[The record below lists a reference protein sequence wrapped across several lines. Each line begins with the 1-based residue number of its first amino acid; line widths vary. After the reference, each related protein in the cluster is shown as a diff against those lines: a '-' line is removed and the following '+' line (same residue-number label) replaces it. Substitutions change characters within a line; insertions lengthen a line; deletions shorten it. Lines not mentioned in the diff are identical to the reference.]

1 MDLLDI
7 VIVAAAAVGV
17 IAFITLAVVI
27 VLQGRAL
34 KRLEERVGPP
44 VPMGAAPSLERVRAI
59 VSQPEVRVDIPADA
73 AAAQRAPQG
82 APAAG
87 TPSSSA
93 PPAGAGAPAPEVAEA
108 AAASAAAARAAERG
122 GQRGQGSGQA
132 SRASSGGASGKSS
145 SRGSGGSGGGN
156 GALLALVA
164 IVAIAV
170 IAVGVWFL
178 FLRGGSDTATPA
190 TAGTGTTAAR
200 TTGSTG
206 TTAAAPDTSSPVP
219 TDVPPV
225 ANKAAYTVAVLN
237 ASGVSGAA
245 ANRVAPRVQAAG
257 YTLGVVDNAAQQDLV
272 TSVVQYVPGR
282 KEVAWNVAKDLGIT
296 TAGPVDSLSQG
307 RIGTADVVVIVG
319 KDLSK

>member
-1 MDLLDI
+1 VDLLDI

-34 KRLEERVGPP
+34 KRLEDRVGPP

-59 VSQPEVRVDIPADA
+59 ASQPEIRVDIPADVA
-73 AAAQRAPQG
+73 AAPPVGQPAPG
-82 APAAG
+82 AA
-87 TPSSSA
+87 SA
-93 PPAGAGAPAPEVAEA
+93 PKSDAATA

-122 GQRGQGSGQA
+122 GQRTQGSA
-132 SRASSGGASGKSS
+132 TSSRPSPGSGTKKPSSGK
-145 SRGSGGSGGGN
+145 SGGGN
-156 GALLALVA
+156 GALIALAG

-178 FLRGGSDTATPA
+178 FLRGGDSSTPA
-190 TAGTGTTAAR
+190 TAGTSTTA
-200 TTGSTG
+200 TSTTG
-206 TTAAAPDTSSPVP
+206 TTGGTSTAPDTASAVP

-272 TSVVQYVPGR
+272 TSVVQYVAGR

-296 TAGPVDSLSQG
+296 SAGPVDALSQG

>member
-1 MDLLDI
+1 VDLLDI

-34 KRLEERVGPP
+34 KRLEDRIGPP
-44 VPMGAAPSLERVRAI
+44 VPMAAAPSLERVRAI
-59 VSQPEVRVDIPADA
+59 ASQPEVRVDVPADVA
-73 AAAQRAPQG
+73 APQG
-82 APAAG
+82 V
-87 TPSSSA
+87 A
-93 PPAGAGAPAPEVAEA
+93 PPASAPATDAAEA
-108 AAASAAAARAAERG
+108 AAASAAAARAAARS
-122 GQRGQGSGQA
+122 GQRTPPPGNA
-132 SRASSGGASGKSS
+132 PRPSSGASGKKSS
-145 SRGSGGSGGGN
+145 GKGGGGN
-156 GALLALVA
+156 GALVALVG
-164 IVAIAV
+164 IVAVAV
-170 IAVGVWFL
+170 IAVAVWFL
-178 FLRGGSDTATPA
+178 FLRGGDASTPA
-190 TAGTGTTAAR
+190 TAGTATTATS
-200 TTGSTG
+200 TTGATG
-206 TTAAAPDTSSPVP
+206 GTATAPDTASDVP
-219 TDVPPV
+219 ADVPPV

-296 TAGPVDSLSQG
+296 TAGPVDSLSKG

>member
-7 VIVAAAAVGV
+7 VIIAAAAVGV

-73 AAAQRAPQG
+73 AAAQRVRRNTPPA
-82 APAAG
+82 AEPAAG
-87 TPSSSA
+87 PT
-93 PPAGAGAPAPEVAEA
+93 GASRPDAAD
-108 AAASAAAARAAERG
+108 AAASGAAATRAAERT
-122 GQRGQGSGQA
+122 GQRGKG
-132 SRASSGGASGKSS
+132 SGKSS
-145 SRGSGGSGGGN
+145 RPSSGGGPRKSSSSGSGGGN

-178 FLRGGSDTATPA
+178 FLRGGDTSTPA
-190 TAGTGTTAAR
+190 TAGTGTTATR
-200 TTGSTG
+200 TAG
-206 TTAAAPDTSSPVP
+206 TTATAPDTASAVP

>member
-1 MDLLDI
+1 MPVDLLDI

-34 KRLEERVGPP
+34 KRLEDRVGPP

-59 VSQPEVRVDIPADA
+59 ASQPEVRVDIPADVAAQPPVAQPAPGAASASQPDA
-73 AAAQRAPQG
+73 AAA
-82 APAAG
+82 
-87 TPSSSA
+87 T
-93 PPAGAGAPAPEVAEA
+93 
-108 AAASAAAARAAERG
+108 ASAAAARAAERG
-122 GQRGQGSGQA
+122 GQRTQGSDTS
-132 SRASSGGASGKSS
+132 SRPSSGSGTKKPSSGK
-145 SRGSGGSGGGN
+145 SGGGN
-156 GALLALVA
+156 GALIALAGV
-164 IVAIAV
+164 VAIAV
-170 IAVGVWFL
+170 IAVGLWFL
-178 FLRGGSDTATPA
+178 FLRGGDSSTPA
-190 TAGTGTTAAR
+190 TAGTSTTA
-200 TTGSTG
+200 TSTTG
-206 TTAAAPDTSSPVP
+206 TTGGTSTAPDTASAVP

-272 TSVVQYVPGR
+272 TSVVQYVAGR

-296 TAGPVDSLSQG
+296 SAGPVDALSQG

>member
-1 MDLLDI
+1 VDLLDI

-34 KRLEERVGPP
+34 KRLEDRIGPP

-59 VSQPEVRVDIPADA
+59 ASQPEVRVDVPADVA
-73 AAAQRAPQG
+73 APQG
-82 APAAG
+82 VAAPA
-87 TPSSSA
+87 SA
-93 PPAGAGAPAPEVAEA
+93 PATDAAEA
-108 AAASAAAARAAERG
+108 AAASAAAARAAARS
-122 GQRGQGSGQA
+122 GQRTPPPGNA
-132 SRASSGGASGKSS
+132 PRPSSAASGKKSS
-145 SRGSGGSGGGN
+145 GKGGGGN
-156 GALLALVA
+156 GALVALVG
-164 IVAIAV
+164 IVAVAV

-178 FLRGGSDTATPA
+178 FLRGGDASTPA
-190 TAGTGTTAAR
+190 TAGTATTA
-200 TTGSTG
+200 TSTTG
-206 TTAAAPDTSSPVP
+206 TTGGTATAPDTASEVP
-219 TDVPPV
+219 ADVPPV

-296 TAGPVDSLSQG
+296 TAGPVDSLSKG

>member
-34 KRLEERVGPP
+34 KRLEDRIGPP
-44 VPMGAAPSLERVRAI
+44 VPMAAAPSLERVRAI
-59 VSQPEVRVDIPADA
+59 ASQPEVRVDVPADVA
-73 AAAQRAPQG
+73 APQG
-82 APAAG
+82 V
-87 TPSSSA
+87 A
-93 PPAGAGAPAPEVAEA
+93 PPASAPATDAAEA
-108 AAASAAAARAAERG
+108 AAASAAAARAAERS
-122 GQRGQGSGQA
+122 GQRTPPPGKA
-132 SRASSGGASGKSS
+132 TRPSSAASGKKSS
-145 SRGSGGSGGGN
+145 GKGGGGN
-156 GALLALVA
+156 GALVALVG
-164 IVAIAV
+164 IVAVAV

-178 FLRGGSDTATPA
+178 FLRGGDASTPA
-190 TAGTGTTAAR
+190 TAGTATTATS
-200 TTGSTG
+200 TTGATG
-206 TTAAAPDTSSPVP
+206 GTATAPDTASEVP
-219 TDVPPV
+219 ADVPPV

-296 TAGPVDSLSQG
+296 TAGPVDSLSKG

>member
-1 MDLLDI
+1 MPVDLLDI

-34 KRLEERVGPP
+34 KRLEDRVGPP

-59 VSQPEVRVDIPADA
+59 ASQPEVRVDIPADVAAQPPVAQPAPGAASASQPDA
-73 AAAQRAPQG
+73 AA
-82 APAAG
+82 
-87 TPSSSA
+87 
-93 PPAGAGAPAPEVAEA
+93 A

-122 GQRGQGSGQA
+122 GQRTQGSDTS
-132 SRASSGGASGKSS
+132 SRPSSGSGTKKPSSGK
-145 SRGSGGSGGGN
+145 SGGGN
-156 GALLALVA
+156 GALIALAG

-178 FLRGGSDTATPA
+178 FLRGGDSSTPA
-190 TAGTGTTAAR
+190 TAGTSTTA
-200 TTGSTG
+200 TSTTG
-206 TTAAAPDTSSPVP
+206 TTGGTSTAPDTASAVP
-219 TDVPPV
+219 ADVPPV

-272 TSVVQYVPGR
+272 TSVVQYVAGR

-296 TAGPVDSLSQG
+296 SAGPVDALSQG

>member
-27 VLQGRAL
+27 VLQGRSL
-34 KRLEERVGPP
+34 KRLEDRVGPP

-59 VSQPEVRVDIPADA
+59 AAQPEVRVDIPADA
-73 AAAQRAPQG
+73 AAQGSVAPSASG
-82 APAAG
+82 SAAAPPSDPAA
-87 TPSSSA
+87 
-93 PPAGAGAPAPEVAEA
+93 A

-122 GQRGQGSGQA
+122 GQRSQSSSASSRPSSGSGA
-132 SRASSGGASGKSS
+132 KKSS
-145 SRGSGGSGGGN
+145 SGKSGGGN
-156 GALLALVA
+156 GALIALAG

-178 FLRGGSDTATPA
+178 FLRGGETSTPASAGTATTA
-190 TAGTGTTAAR
+190 TSTTGTTGTGAA
-200 TTGSTG
+200 TST
-206 TTAAAPDTSSPVP
+206 APDTASAVP
-219 TDVPPV
+219 ADVPPV

-272 TSVVQYVPGR
+272 TSVVQYVSGR

-296 TAGPVDSLSQG
+296 SAGPVDSLSQG

-319 KDLSK
+319 KDVSK

>member
-59 VSQPEVRVDIPADA
+59 ASQPEVRVDIPDDVAAPQPA
-73 AAAQRAPQG
+73 AAAQPD
-82 APAAG
+82 
-87 TPSSSA
+87 
-93 PPAGAGAPAPEVAEA
+93 VAA
-108 AAASAAAARAAERG
+108 AAASSAAAERAS
-122 GQRGQGSGQA
+122 QRGSQRSQGAKPSSKPSRGSG
-132 SRASSGGASGKSS
+132 GGKTA
-145 SRGSGGSGGGN
+145 SGGSGGGN
-156 GALLALVA
+156 GALIALVGV
-164 IVAIAV
+164 VAIAV

-178 FLRGGSDTATPA
+178 FLRGGDSSTPA
-190 TAGTGTTAAR
+190 TAGTTTTATSTSGTT
-200 TTGSTG
+200 G
-206 TTAAAPDTSSPVP
+206 TSPSAPDTSSPVP

-237 ASGVSGAA
+237 ASGVAGAA

-257 YTLGVVDNAAQQDLV
+257 YTLGVVDNAAQQDLA
-272 TSVVQYVPGR
+272 TSVVQYVSGR

>member
-1 MDLLDI
+1 VDLLDI

-34 KRLEERVGPP
+34 KRLEDRVGPP

-59 VSQPEVRVDIPADA
+59 ASQPEVRVDVPADA
-73 AAAQRAPQG
+73 AGPQSVAQSTPD
-82 APAAG
+82 APAAP
-87 TPSSSA
+87 PSDAAAS
-93 PPAGAGAPAPEVAEA
+93 
-108 AAASAAAARAAERG
+108 AAASAAAARAAERS
-122 GQRGQGSGQA
+122 GQRPPA
-132 SRASSGGASGKSS
+132 STKAARPSSGGGARKSS
-145 SRGSGGSGGGN
+145 SGKSGGGN
-156 GALLALVA
+156 GALVALVGV
-164 IVAIAV
+164 VAIAV
-170 IAVGVWFL
+170 IAVGAWFL
-178 FLRGGSDTATPA
+178 FLRGGDSSTPA
-190 TAGTGTTAAR
+190 TAGTATTA
-200 TTGSTG
+200 TSTSG
-206 TTAAAPDTSSPVP
+206 TNAGTSTAPDTASAVP
-219 TDVPPV
+219 ADVPPV

-272 TSVVQYVPGR
+272 TSVVQYVSGR
-282 KEVAWNVAKDLGIT
+282 KEVAWNVAKDLGISS
-296 TAGPVDSLSQG
+296 AGPVDSLSQG

>member
-34 KRLEERVGPP
+34 KRLEDRIGPP

-59 VSQPEVRVDIPADA
+59 ASQPEVRVDVPADVA
-73 AAAQRAPQG
+73 APQG
-82 APAAG
+82 VAAPA
-87 TPSSSA
+87 SA
-93 PPAGAGAPAPEVAEA
+93 PATDAAEA
-108 AAASAAAARAAERG
+108 AAASAAAARAAERS
-122 GQRGQGSGQA
+122 GQRTPPPGNA
-132 SRASSGGASGKSS
+132 PRPSSAASGKKSS
-145 SRGSGGSGGGN
+145 GKGGGGN
-156 GALLALVA
+156 GALVALVG
-164 IVAIAV
+164 IVAVAV

-178 FLRGGSDTATPA
+178 FLRGGDASTPA
-190 TAGTGTTAAR
+190 TAGTATTA
-200 TTGSTG
+200 TSTTG
-206 TTAAAPDTSSPVP
+206 TTGGTATAPDTASEVP
-219 TDVPPV
+219 ADVPPV

-296 TAGPVDSLSQG
+296 TAGPVDSLSKG

>member
-1 MDLLDI
+1 VDLLDI

-34 KRLEERVGPP
+34 KRLEDRVGPP

-59 VSQPEVRVDIPADA
+59 ASQPEVRVDIPADVA
-73 AAAQRAPQG
+73 AEPPVAQ
-82 APAAG
+82 PAAG
-87 TPSSSA
+87 AASA
-93 PPAGAGAPAPEVAEA
+93 SQPDAAAA

-122 GQRGQGSGQA
+122 GQRTQGSDTS
-132 SRASSGGASGKSS
+132 SRPSPGSGTKKPSSGK
-145 SRGSGGSGGGN
+145 SGGGN
-156 GALLALVA
+156 GALIALAGV
-164 IVAIAV
+164 VAIAV

-178 FLRGGSDTATPA
+178 FLRGGESSTPA
-190 TAGTGTTAAR
+190 TAGTSTTA
-200 TTGSTG
+200 TSTTG
-206 TTAAAPDTSSPVP
+206 TTGGTATAPETASAVP

-272 TSVVQYVPGR
+272 TSVVQYVAGR

-296 TAGPVDSLSQG
+296 SAGPVDVLSQG

>member
-44 VPMGAAPSLERVRAI
+44 VPIGAAPSLERVRAI

-73 AAAQRAPQG
+73 AVQQG
-82 APAAG
+82 APA
-87 TPSSSA
+87 P
-93 PPAGAGAPAPEVAEA
+93 PPAAAAPASGGGSDAA
-108 AAASAAAARAAERG
+108 AAASAAAVRAAERR
-122 GQRGQGSGQA
+122 GQRSKDGQA
-132 SRASSGGASGKSS
+132 PSRTS
-145 SRGSGGSGGGN
+145 SGGSGRKPSSDGSGGN

-170 IAVGVWFL
+170 IAIGVWFL

-190 TAGTGTTAAR
+190 TAGSSTTAAR
-200 TTGSTG
+200 TTGTTG
-206 TTAAAPDTSSPVP
+206 TTATTPDTSSPVP
-219 TDVPPV
+219 SEVPPV

-257 YTLGVVDNAAQQDLV
+257 YTLGVVDNATQQDLV

>member
-34 KRLEERVGPP
+34 KRLEDRIGPP
-44 VPMGAAPSLERVRAI
+44 VPMAAAPSLERVRAI
-59 VSQPEVRVDIPADA
+59 ASQPEVRVDVPADVA
-73 AAAQRAPQG
+73 APQG
-82 APAAG
+82 MAAPA
-87 TPSSSA
+87 SA
-93 PPAGAGAPAPEVAEA
+93 PATDAAEA
-108 AAASAAAARAAERG
+108 AAASAAAARAAERS
-122 GQRGQGSGQA
+122 GQRTPPPGKATRPS
-132 SRASSGGASGKSS
+132 SASSGKKSSGK
-145 SRGSGGSGGGN
+145 GGGGN
-156 GALLALVA
+156 GALVALVG

-178 FLRGGSDTATPA
+178 FLRGGDASTPA
-190 TAGTGTTAAR
+190 TAGTAATATS
-200 TTGSTG
+200 TTGATG
-206 TTAAAPDTSSPVP
+206 GTATAPDTASEVP
-219 TDVPPV
+219 ADVPPV

-296 TAGPVDSLSQG
+296 TAGPVDSLSKG

>member
-1 MDLLDI
+1 MPVDLLDI

-34 KRLEERVGPP
+34 KRLEDRVGPP

-59 VSQPEVRVDIPADA
+59 ASQPEVRVDIPADVAAQPPVAQPAPGAASASQPDA
-73 AAAQRAPQG
+73 AAAA
-82 APAAG
+82 
-87 TPSSSA
+87 T
-93 PPAGAGAPAPEVAEA
+93 
-108 AAASAAAARAAERG
+108 ASAAAARAAERG
-122 GQRGQGSGQA
+122 GQRTQGSDTS
-132 SRASSGGASGKSS
+132 SRPSSGSGTKKPSSGK
-145 SRGSGGSGGGN
+145 SGGGN
-156 GALLALVA
+156 GALIALAGV
-164 IVAIAV
+164 VAIAV
-170 IAVGVWFL
+170 IAVGLWFL
-178 FLRGGSDTATPA
+178 FLRGGESSTPA
-190 TAGTGTTAAR
+190 TAGTSTTA
-200 TTGSTG
+200 TSTTG
-206 TTAAAPDTSSPVP
+206 TTAGTPTAPDTASAVP

-272 TSVVQYVPGR
+272 TSVVQYVAGR

-296 TAGPVDSLSQG
+296 SAGPVDALSQG

>member
-34 KRLEERVGPP
+34 KRLEDRVGPP

-59 VSQPEVRVDIPADA
+59 ASQPEVRVDVPADA
-73 AAAQRAPQG
+73 AGPQSVAQSTPD
-82 APAAG
+82 APAAP
-87 TPSSSA
+87 PSDAAAS
-93 PPAGAGAPAPEVAEA
+93 
-108 AAASAAAARAAERG
+108 AAASAAAARAAERS
-122 GQRGQGSGQA
+122 GQRPPA
-132 SRASSGGASGKSS
+132 STKAARPSSGGGARKSS
-145 SRGSGGSGGGN
+145 SGKSGGGN
-156 GALLALVA
+156 GALVALVGV
-164 IVAIAV
+164 VAIAV
-170 IAVGVWFL
+170 IAVGAWFL
-178 FLRGGSDTATPA
+178 FLRGGDSSTPA
-190 TAGTGTTAAR
+190 TAGTATTA
-200 TTGSTG
+200 TSTSG
-206 TTAAAPDTSSPVP
+206 TNAGTSTAPDTASAVP
-219 TDVPPV
+219 ADVPPV

-272 TSVVQYVPGR
+272 TSVVQYVSGR
-282 KEVAWNVAKDLGIT
+282 KEVAWNVAKDLGISS
-296 TAGPVDSLSQG
+296 AGPVDSLSQG

>member
-1 MDLLDI
+1 VDLLDI

-34 KRLEERVGPP
+34 KRLEDRIGPP

-59 VSQPEVRVDIPADA
+59 ASQPEVRVDVPADVA
-73 AAAQRAPQG
+73 APQG
-82 APAAG
+82 VAAPA
-87 TPSSSA
+87 SA
-93 PPAGAGAPAPEVAEA
+93 PATDAAEA
-108 AAASAAAARAAERG
+108 AAASAAAARAAERS
-122 GQRGQGSGQA
+122 GQRTPPPGNA
-132 SRASSGGASGKSS
+132 PRPSSAASGKKSS
-145 SRGSGGSGGGN
+145 GKGGGGN
-156 GALLALVA
+156 GALVALVG
-164 IVAIAV
+164 IVAVAV

-178 FLRGGSDTATPA
+178 FLRGGDASTPA
-190 TAGTGTTAAR
+190 TAGTATTA
-200 TTGSTG
+200 TSTTG
-206 TTAAAPDTSSPVP
+206 TTGGTATAPDTASEVP
-219 TDVPPV
+219 ADVPPV

-296 TAGPVDSLSQG
+296 TAGPVDSLSKG

>member
-17 IAFITLAVVI
+17 IAFITLSVVI

-34 KRLEERVGPP
+34 RRIEERVGPP

-73 AAAQRAPQG
+73 APPARPPQG
-82 APAAG
+82 APA
-87 TPSSSA
+87 
-93 PPAGAGAPAPEVAEA
+93 PAADA
-108 AAASAAAARAAERG
+108 AAASAAAARAAERA
-122 GQRGQGSGQA
+122 GQREPGSRQS
-132 SRASSGGASGKSS
+132 SRPSGGG
-145 SRGSGGSGGGN
+145 SRKTKPSAGSGGGN
-156 GALLALVA
+156 GALLALIAV
-164 IVAIAV
+164 VAIAV

-178 FLRGGSDTATPA
+178 FLRGGGDASTPA
-190 TAGTGTTAAR
+190 TAGTATTATR
-200 TTGSTG
+200 TSGATG
-206 TTAAAPDTSSPVP
+206 TAPAAPDTSSPVP

-272 TSVVQYVPGR
+272 TSVVQYVAGR